1 MTKFMGLTSNLMSEK
16 WRMMNW
22 IIIVDLIF
30 LVAVDVLRIFT
41 GGWDGQIIP
50 DYFFATFMVSM
61 SFANFVGFILLARKN
76 ERVYTSNNYRLLP
89 VSETKLYFSNLLTT
103 FLVFMYL
110 QILEVVLGTIFYFIS
125 RQSDF
130 NLAAGE
136 IKGSVG
142 TVTLMWLLMTLTMIL
157 IWMGITSV
165 HFLIN
170 WIGGFLPFAR
180 QKFVNFILY
189 IVVTVVGVMIFNYT
203 SGNVFRVIYSG
214 SQGITTLSQINN
226 VIWLGIGI
234 VVVWGVIFTALNIY
248 LLKRWTE
255 TVR

>member
-1 MTKFMGLTSNLMSEK
+1 
-16 WRMMNW
+16 
-22 IIIVDLIF
+22 
-30 LVAVDVLRIFT
+30 
-41 GGWDGQIIP
+41 
-50 DYFFATFMVSM
+50 
-61 SFANFVGFILLARKN
+61 
-76 ERVYTSNNYRLLP
+76 
-89 VSETKLYFSNLLTT
+89 
-103 FLVFMYL
+103 MYL

-170 WIGGFLPFAR
+170 WIGGFLPLAR